1 MAQLRT
7 TAEQIPPQAIEAE
20 MAVLGAMM
28 LDRDAIARAIEIIDE
43 RCFYLS
49 QNARVF
55 AAIVSLYDRNEAVD
69 LITLTEELRKRGELE
84 SIGGVAYLESLL
96 SSVVTSANV
105 EYHAKIVLEKATLR
119 RLIEAATEIIHDAYA
134 GQMETSY
141 LIDKAEQRIFA
152 VSGSK
157 LRQGFVPL
165 QEIVKNSFELVE
177 QLCQQ
182 KRFVTGLE
190 TGFKDL
196 DVKTSG
202 FQKGD
207 LVVIAGRPSMGKTA
221 FALNIACH
229 VAIRLKVPVAIFSL
243 EMTKE
248 QLMLRMLCSEARVN
262 ASNVR
267 SGYVSKT
274 DWGKL
279 TNAAGVLHDAPI
291 YIDDSPDLSVLEMR
305 AKTRRLKSEVNL
317 GLVIVD
323 YLQMVRG
330 PERAENRQQEIAY
343 ISRSLKALAKELNI
357 PVIALSQLSRAVEQR
372 EKKEK
377 RPVLSDLRE
386 SGAIEQDADV
396 VLFLYRPAVYRHT
409 EEIPVED
416 LSTDQIHEKRYAE
429 VIIGKQ
435 RNGPTDKVELL
446 FFQEY
451 TRFEDKA
458 RVESERQ

>member
-1 MAQLRT
+1 MAQVRAT
-7 TAEQIPPQAIEAE
+7 SEQIPPQAVEAE

-28 LDRDAIARAIEIIDE
+28 LDKDAIAQAIEIIDE
-43 RCFYLS
+43 RCFYVT
-49 QNARVF
+49 QNAKVF
-55 AAIVSLYDRNEAVD
+55 SAIVSLYDRNEAVD
-69 LITLTEELRKRGELE
+69 LITLTEELRKNGQLE

-119 RLIEAATEIIHDAYA
+119 RLIEAATQIIHDAYS
-134 GQMETSY
+134 GQVDVSD
-141 LIDKAEQRIFA
+141 LIDKAEQRIFS
-152 VSGSK
+152 VSDSK

-177 QLCQQ
+177 QLFQQ

-196 DVKTSG
+196 DTKTSG

-207 LVVIAGRPSMGKTA
+207 FIVIAGRPSMGKTA
-221 FALNIACH
+221 FALNIAAH
-229 VAIRLKVPVAIFSL
+229 VGIRLRVPVAIFSL

-248 QLMLRMLCSEARVN
+248 QLMLRMLCSEARVS
-262 ASNVR
+262 ADSVR
-267 SGYVSKT
+267 RGYVSKT

-279 TNAAGVLHDAPI
+279 TNAAGILHDAPI
-291 YIDDSPDLSVLEMR
+291 FIDDSPDLSVLEMR
-305 AKTRRLKSEVNL
+305 AKTRRLKSEVDL

-357 PVIALSQLSRAVEQR
+357 PVVALSQLSREVERR
-372 EKKEK
+372 EKTEK

-386 SGAIEQDADV
+386 SGAIEQDADL

-409 EEIPVED
+409 DEVPVEE
-416 LSTDQIHEKRYAE
+416 LAPEQIEEKRYAE
-429 VIIGKQ
+429 VIISKQ
-435 RNGPTDKVELL
+435 RNGPTGKLELL

-458 RVESERQ
+458 RIEPER